1 MPVAPSTV
9 LLLIAAVIFLG
20 FFGDLLFKRR
30 AVPETVSLIFLGL
43 LVKALGLIPQGALNF
58 LVPIISQLT
67 LAMIL
72 FDLGMHLDLKSMF
85 GEGAS
90 AVGRSALY
98 MFLSILLIYLFF
110 HVFLGE
116 GVYHSLLL
124 SSIIGGETTM
134 TVVPYVTK
142 RLSGANDD
150 LVTNLTLESAFNS
163 IVLIILFFV
172 FLNNYLASVPLDAS
186 GVTVMLSTF
195 FAQLSTG
202 AVAGALAGV
211 AWIRFAK
218 LMHLADYLYI
228 ATIGYVLAVY
238 ALVND
243 VGGSGILAAL
253 VLGAIFLNLGKIVP
267 GYVLPS
273 GVGGYISTFQGEI
286 SFFLRTF
293 FFVFLGLELS
303 LASFVDIDTW
313 VFAGAAT
320 AILVGSRFLSTY
332 LVNYRKDAYSKKVI
346 FFMIAQGLTPA
357 VLSTT
362 LITYNVAG
370 SGQIILIATLVIVLT
385 NIITAVGSYA
395 MGKSLSPSGK
405 ESGDARLNVG

>member
-9 LLLIAAVIFLG
+9 LLLIAVVIFLG

-30 AVPETVSLIFLGL
+30 AVPETVSLVFLGL
-43 LVKALGLIPQGALNF
+43 MVKALGLIPQGALNF
-58 LVPIISQLT
+58 LVPIFSQLT

-72 FDLGMHLDLKSMF
+72 FDLGMHLDLKNLF

-90 AVGRSALY
+90 AVARSALY
-98 MFLSILLIYLFF
+98 MFLSILSIYILF
-110 HVFLGE
+110 HIVLGE
-116 GVYHSLLL
+116 GVYQSLILG
-124 SSIIGGETTM
+124 SIIGGETTM

-142 RLSGANDD
+142 RLSGAKDE

-172 FLNNYLASVPLDAS
+172 FLNNYVASVPLNTS
-186 GVTVMLSTF
+186 GIAVMLSTF

-202 AVAGALAGV
+202 VVAGAIAGV
-211 AWIRFAK
+211 AWIRFARM
-218 LMHLADYLYI
+218 MHLADYLYI

-243 VGGSGILAAL
+243 VGGSGILAVL
-253 VLGAIFLNLGKIVP
+253 VLGAVFLNFGKIVQ

-273 GVGGYISTFQGEI
+273 GIGGYISTFQDEI

-303 LASFVDIDTW
+303 LASFVHIGTW
-313 VFAGAAT
+313 MLAGT
-320 AILVGSRFLSTY
+320 VTLILVGARFLSTY
-332 LVNYRKDAYSKKVI
+332 GVNPKKDKSSKKII

-362 LITYNVAG
+362 LLTYNVSG
-370 SGQIILIATLVIVLT
+370 SGQIVLIATLVIVLT
-385 NIITAVGSYA
+385 NLITAVGSYTLA
-395 MGKSLSPSGK
+395 KSIPHPV
-405 ESGDARLNVG
+405 GDASKAG

>member
-1 MPVAPSTV
+1 MPIASSTA
-9 LLLIAAVIFLG
+9 LLLIAVVIFLG

-30 AVPETVSLIFLGL
+30 AVPETVSLVFLGL
-43 LVKALGLIPQGALNF
+43 LVKAVGLIPQGALNF
-58 LVPIISQLT
+58 LVPIFSQLT

-72 FDLGMHLDLKSMF
+72 FDLGMHLDLKNLF

-90 AVGRSALY
+90 AVARSALY
-98 MFLSILLIYLFF
+98 MFLSILLIFILF
-110 HVFLGE
+110 HVVLGE
-116 GVYHSLLL
+116 GIYQSLILG
-124 SSIIGGETTM
+124 SIIGGETTM

-142 RLSGANDD
+142 RLSGTKEE

-172 FLNNYLASVPLDAS
+172 FLNNYLASIPLNTS
-186 GVTVMLSTF
+186 GVSVMLITF

-202 AVAGALAGV
+202 IVAGAIAGV
-211 AWIRFAK
+211 AWIKFAK
-218 LMHLADYLYI
+218 MMHLADYLYI

-238 ALVND
+238 ALVNEA
-243 VGGSGILAAL
+243 GGSGILAVL
-253 VLGAIFLNLGKIVP
+253 VLGAVFLNFGKIVR

-273 GVGGYISTFQGEI
+273 GIGGYISTFQDEI

-303 LASFVDIDTW
+303 IASFLHMDTW
-313 VFAGAAT
+313 LLAGTAT
-320 AILVGSRFLSTY
+320 LILVGARFLSTY
-332 LVNYRKDAYSKKVI
+332 LVNYNKDPYSKKII

-362 LITYNVAG
+362 LLTYDVSG
-370 SGQIILIATLVIVLT
+370 SGQIVLIATLVIVLT
-385 NIITAVGSYA
+385 NIITAVGSYTLA
-395 MGKSLSPSGK
+395 KSLPNASGNPR
-405 ESGDARLNVG
+405 AT